1 MVVAGVEWGSC
12 LAKEITKTCAN
23 LILTPTGHLVSNPLS
38 PTIRTLFTKAEIV
51 LLSNY
56 QTFFLKLGEIK
67 IHDMNIK
74 NMQ

>member
-1 MVVAGVEWGSC
+1 MVVAGVGWGSC
-12 LAKEITKTCAN
+12 IAKEITSCAN

-38 PTIRTLFTKAEIV
+38 PTIRTLLTKAEIA

-56 QTFFLKLGEIK
+56 QTFFLKLGKMK